1 MKPGAIQGVTL
12 NLDATLNGET
22 YRARIRFRVAK
33 NLNVT
38 DSKYPFTV
46 AGREALLQAPTEE
59 SSIQDSDWLVINTR
73 GFADDADA
81 RSYGQNLQMALHLAS
96 AVTRLGVDPGLDL
109 PTSGLAKR
117 IKLHLAEATGAM
129 VRDNVHGLD
138 VFVDDPSVTIFS
150 FQGTGVV
157 RANPD
162 LFLMHTAELHDS
174 VSGMTEEARDIVLLL
189 NFALMRPEP
198 VAQIIFSISAVEM
211 LGQEEQWSNDQK
223 TMLKQLAGA
232 VQGMTLGS
240 TVERGEVADAIQR
253 AVHRIS
259 LRQGVF
265 RLLDRLNL
273 SHLRKS
279 WDSIYG
285 ERSKL
290 VHGLAPMPGARYDD
304 LAGRTLNLCGQILLT
319 RVAQEVPK
327 IKKHLDMFY
336 PLPPL

>member
-1 MKPGAIQGVTL
+1 MNTDAI
-12 NLDATLNGET
+12 LDGET

-33 NLNVT
+33 KLNVT
-38 DSKYPFTV
+38 DSKYLFTV

-59 SSIQDSDWLVINTR
+59 TSIQDSDWLVINTR

-81 RSYGQNLQMALHLAS
+81 RSFGRNLQMALHLAS
-96 AVTRLGVDPGLDL
+96 AVTRLGLDPGQDL
-109 PTSGLAKR
+109 PTSGLSR
-117 IKLHLAEATGAM
+117 HIKLHLAETTGAK

-138 VFVDDPSVTIFS
+138 VFVDDPNVKIFN
-150 FQGTGVV
+150 FQGTGVA

-162 LFLMHTAELHDS
+162 LFLMHASELHGA
-174 VSGMTEEARDIVLLL
+174 VSGMTEEARDIVLVL

-211 LGQEEQWSNDQK
+211 LGQEEQWSSAQK
-223 TMLKQLAGA
+223 NMLKQLAGS
-232 VQGMTLGS
+232 VHGMVLGS
-240 TVERGEVADAIQR
+240 EQERGEVADAIQR
-253 AVHRIS
+253 ALHRIS

-265 RLLDRLNL
+265 RLLERLNL

-279 WDSIYG
+279 WDAIYG

-290 VHGLAPMPGARYDD
+290 VHGLAPIPGARYDD
-304 LAGRTLNLCGQILLT
+304 LAGRTVNLCGQILLT
-319 RVAQEVPK
+319 RVAQEVPT

-336 PLPPL
+336 PLTHL